1 VFFERLH
8 DGSTVTAVLFVTLVP
23 FIVLW
28 LVIGLVIWMVR
39 GYLSSRR

>member
-1 VFFERLH
+1 MDPQSPPF
-8 DGSTVTAVLFVTLVP
+8 SFVTLVP